1 MTPEKPD
8 PARAVPAG
16 LRPEGAVLPA
26 VAYKIASTGLF
37 TVMGALIKSLG
48 DAYPT
53 NQIVFVRSL
62 FALIPVLIM
71 VQAAGG
77 WRVLIT
83 AYPWSHL
90 GRSLAGLTAMTCLFA
105 ALALIPLAT
114 ATAIAYAAPL
124 FTTALAALLL
134 GERVRRYRW
143 AAVVVGFFGVL
154 VMLAPAGLTLAD
166 TGLAGGG
173 DRYALGAGLAL
184 AGAIFMA
191 LAMVQIR
198 RLTGFEPS
206 IRIVF
211 YFTAIGTVAAGLT
224 LPVNAVLPTWPDAA
238 VMLAIG
244 VTGGLAQLTLTA
256 SYRGAP
262 ASVIAPFDYT
272 SMLWAL
278 VLGYVLFAE
287 VPQPLVLIGA
297 GVVIAAGL
305 FILYHERRTNGDA
318 DGAGARPGA
327 PL

>member
-1 MTPEKPD
+1 MPD
-8 PARAVPAG
+8 GSPNPAETLPAG
-16 LRPEGAVLPA
+16 LRREGAVLPA
-26 VAYKIASTGLF
+26 VACKIASTGLF
-37 TVMGALIKSLG
+37 TVMGALIKALG

-62 FALIPVLIM
+62 FALIPVMVM

-83 AYPWSHL
+83 AHPWSHL
-90 GRSLAGLTAMTCLFA
+90 GRSAAGLTAMTCLFA

-114 ATAIAYAAPL
+114 ATAIAYSAPL

-143 AAVVVGFFGVL
+143 AAVAVGFVGVL
-154 VMLAPAGLTLAD
+154 VMLAPAGLRLAEA
-166 TGLAGGG
+166 GEPGAGGG
-173 DRYALGAGLAL
+173 YALGAALAL
-184 AGAIFMA
+184 AGALFMA

-198 RLTGFEPS
+198 RLTAFEPS

-211 YFTAIGTVAAGLT
+211 YFTAFGTVAAGLT
-224 LPVNAVLPTWPDAA
+224 LPVNAVLPTWPDAG

-244 VTGGLAQLTLTA
+244 VCGGLAQLALTA

-287 VPQPLVLIGA
+287 VPQPLVLVGA
-297 GVVIAAGL
+297 GVVVAAGL
-305 FILYHERRTNGDA
+305 FILYRERRLGV
-318 DGAGARPGA
+318 DGAGLRKAGT